1 MTLTIAYPQVRATSE
16 PLPLKA
22 SRIWELAAAVREQIT
37 GGRRI
42 LVLEVERLV
51 ARTRRM
57 LVNGSL
63 LRTQWDLDQDVLD
76 DRGREALGV
85 TEADSRVPGTILICL
100 NAQLIA
106 GRDYLERSTAAH
118 ELAHAIFDGPA
129 MLRHTRERAF
139 AMVTPDEGHLATSTG
154 TGERIDWREF
164 RANVF
169 MGALL
174 APRDLLH
181 RELVRRANA
190 IGLPLVDANQGEPV
204 LRGRGDPE
212 RIEQLHLD
220 LAERFGVSAEFIAYR
235 LQRYALIR

>member
-1 MTLTIAYPQVRATSE
+1 MTPAIAYPYVRTTLE

-22 SRIWELAAAVREQIT
+22 RRIWELAAALREQIT
-37 GGRRI
+37 GGRRV

-51 ARTRRM
+51 ASTRRM
-57 LVNGSL
+57 LVNGAL
-63 LRTQWDLDQDVLD
+63 LGTHWDLDRDVLD

-85 TEADSRVPGTILICL
+85 TEADSAMPGTILISL
-100 NAQLIA
+100 NAHLIA

-129 MLRHTRERAF
+129 MLRHTSERAF

-154 TGERIDWREF
+154 TDERIDWREF
-164 RANVF
+164 RANEF

-174 APRDLLH
+174 VPRDLLH
-181 RELVRRANA
+181 RELLRRA
-190 IGLPLVDANQGEPV
+190 ISLGLPLVGAGVGDPV
-204 LRGRGDPE
+204 LRHGGDPDRVE
-212 RIEQLHLD
+212 ELHLD